1 MMTRDSNIPPHS
13 RAGELVPIVEGA
25 AKPQPGGRRPVGRE
39 VLVQDRKLRALD
51 LRRAGLSY
59 RQIGEELNV
68 SYNTAHRDVRQALE
82 ALLEV
87 EHDKADEVRRIE
99 LQRLDELW
107 RGLWPDATDGDPAAV
122 RAALSL
128 MERRAKVLGLDAPAK
143 TEHSGNVSFIELASM
158 LDDQG
163 VLDQQTSTDLE
174 EEDE

>member
-1 MMTRDSNIPPHS
+1 MTNEDKIHPNSK
-13 RAGELVPIVEGA
+13 AGELVPVVDGQGS
-25 AKPQPGGRRPVGRE
+25 PRPGGRRNVGRQVVIQE
-39 VLVQDRKLRALD
+39 RKLRALD
-51 LRRAGLSY
+51 LRKAGLSY
-59 RQIGEELNV
+59 RQIGEEMGV
-68 SYNTAHRDVRQALE
+68 SYNTAFRDVRQALE

-128 MERRAKVLGLDAPAK
+128 MERRAKLLGLDAPAK

-163 VLDQQTSTDLE
+163 VLDQQTTTDFG
-174 EEDE
+174 EDDE